1 MWIFLISCY
10 ALMGLTTL
18 LLVLTGYA
26 GVTHQTIFGVNHP
39 RIATV
44 TMIILSFTET
54 LVLYFFIATS
64 KAYKPLIAQLEK
76 AQTFQISMA
85 KIKGPIYKHVSL
97 TVLIFGTIFILG
109 GAADNDFSIG
119 WLHGQLF
126 LLGIVYH
133 FYALKIKNTAFRE
146 QISLINEMDEAL

>member
-1 MWIFLISCY
+1 
-10 ALMGLTTL
+10 MGLTTL